1 MQTKTKTKTKHNQQP
16 TDWERIFTIPRS
28 DTGLISNIYI
38 YIFIY
43 VCVCV
48 CVCVYKELKKLDTNN
63 PNNKIKNGYRSKQR
77 FLNRGISLMV

>member
-1 MQTKTKTKTKHNQQP
+1 VQTKTKTKTKHNQQP

-48 CVCVYKELKKLDTNN
+48 CVCVYKELKKLDT
-63 PNNKIKNGYRSKQR
+63 KNQNYQILKMGYKVKQR
-77 FLNRGISLMV
+77 IFNRRILNG